1 MQRQLR
7 IDADLPKLYESSR
20 RRSLFGVTNMTLK
33 RGSVACPNCSCPV
46 EVNRSVFR
54 SDFRCP
60 HCDAAL
66 RVSPGY
72 LRWLGLLSLLLG
84 VALAWEMGSRGPR
97 NCLLGIPWA
106 VLLLYLPLAF
116 LVLTLLVRI
125 VPFLIKPTLVL
136 RQPFDGHMTTLN
148 LTPDPKGH
156 TRV

>member
-97 NCLLGIPWA
+97 NCLL
-106 VLLLYLPLAF
+106 
-116 LVLTLLVRI
+116 
-125 VPFLIKPTLVL
+125 
-136 RQPFDGHMTTLN
+136 
-148 LTPDPKGH
+148 
-156 TRV
+156 